1 MRGYHSR
8 EDTDLVNM
16 VGKIVLWKMWVTI
29 LCPSAELA
37 FLNISVSFLVGTQIN
52 SALGQI
58 IVTMP
63 HYNMCD
69 YSLGL

>member
-37 FLNISVSFLVGTQIN
+37 FLNISVSFLELELRSTQH
-52 SALGQI
+52 L
-58 IVTMP
+58 
-63 HYNMCD
+63 D
-69 YSLGL
+69 K